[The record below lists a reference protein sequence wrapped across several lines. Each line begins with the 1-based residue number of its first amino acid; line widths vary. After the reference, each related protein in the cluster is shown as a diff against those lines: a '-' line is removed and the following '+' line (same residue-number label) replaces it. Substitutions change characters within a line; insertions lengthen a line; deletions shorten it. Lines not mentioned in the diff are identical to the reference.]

1 MKNNWQTG
9 IEFLGLLI
17 VAGSLLFVAQQI
29 KQDRKIALAQLNAT
43 QLEVFASRFN
53 SGLESDAFL
62 SMWAKRHLV
71 ASWDTDGL
79 SNEEVAAA
87 EISALVWW
95 AYVEMAFENYREG
108 LATEVAPLVL
118 ADACCRWINWREGL
132 FNRRFIGLQLTIFRV
147 VHFQTA
153 SSAANLAKAA
163 QAAARKQI
171 IFLCGGK
178 MEKP

>member
-108 LATEVAPLVL
+108 LATEVAWGEMEIEIRAFSTQP
-118 ADACCRWINWREGL
+118 
-132 FNRRFIGLQLTIFRV
+132 
-147 VHFQTA
+147 
-153 SSAANLAKAA
+153 A
-163 QAAARKQI
+163 QRAVYDYWYKQAPSDFTRKVDEI
-171 IFLCGGK
+171 IQ
-178 MEKP
+178 